1 MKTLSDIQADLEA
14 VEMQM
19 QTVTASMARLY
30 ASVNRRL
37 MDYESG
43 GDWVKLRDRIAEIER
58 KLSES
63 KHQIMKTADWV
74 HEIK

>member
-1 MKTLSDIQADLEA
+1 MKTLADIQADLEA

-19 QTVTASMARLY
+19 QTVSASMSRLY
-30 ASVNRRL
+30 ASANQRV
-37 MDYESG
+37 MDGPASP
-43 GDWVKLRDRIAEIER
+43 DWAKLRDRIAEIER
-58 KLSES
+58 KLAES